1 MGMDPKKHTLLWVGI
16 SLIIVSAG
24 LLALGLIPG
33 LIERSEPAIIFLS
46 LAAVFV
52 FTMLAAPGQWRWRP
66 ALYIPTVGFLAFGV
80 VFLFNAITADW
91 DAWAY
96 AWMFCIG
103 GIAAGAALALRSSG
117 LFRAAYPFVLGAAAV
132 CFIGFAI
139 FGALVGGAFMRV
151 FSILLVGL
159 VGLVIVLG
167 VTRGF
172 TWLAWNPVE
181 TLENLNPTTP
191 APTDTYKP
199 AQANAGLAEP
209 LSKRELEVLALIEAG
224 LSNAEIAE
232 RMVVAHSTVKTHIN
246 NIYTKLGTQSR
257 TQAVRRARELGL
269 LE

>member
-1 MGMDPKKHTLLWVGI
+1 
-16 SLIIVSAG
+16 
-24 LLALGLIPG
+24 
-33 LIERSEPAIIFLS
+33 
-46 LAAVFV
+46 
-52 FTMLAAPGQWRWRP
+52 
-66 ALYIPTVGFLAFGV
+66 
-80 VFLFNAITADW
+80 
-91 DAWAY
+91 
-96 AWMFCIG
+96 MFCIG
-103 GIAAGAALALRSSG
+103 GIAVRAALAPAQFRPVPRRLPLCSWGGGR
-117 LFRAAYPFVLGAAAV
+117 LFYRFRYF
-132 CFIGFAI
+132 C
-139 FGALVGGAFMRV
+139 ALVGGAFMRV

-246 NIYTKLGTQSR
+246 NIYAKLGTQSR